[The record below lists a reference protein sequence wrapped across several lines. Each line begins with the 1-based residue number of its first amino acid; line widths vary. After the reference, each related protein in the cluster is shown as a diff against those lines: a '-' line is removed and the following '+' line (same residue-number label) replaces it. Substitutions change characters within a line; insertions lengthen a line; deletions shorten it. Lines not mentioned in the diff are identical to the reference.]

1 MLPEQIDTVRAF
13 NRLVTQRAGALEDHF
28 LGRDRPLG
36 ESRVLYEIGSGGVT
50 LRAVR
55 TRLGLDSGYLSR
67 LVRSLASKGLVEVE
81 PGPEDERV
89 RVAHLTEA
97 GLAELDEIDRRSDEA
112 AAAILSPLSESQ
124 RRRLTEAM
132 GEVVRLLRC
141 AGVEIAAVDP
151 STSDARWCLAR
162 YFEELGERFE
172 GGFDPA
178 ESLVPDLS
186 DLLPPHGVFL
196 VATVDGR
203 PVACGAVVR
212 VPEDIGYIKRM
223 WVDPSMR
230 GLGLGRR
237 LLRSLEASASE
248 LGCTVARLETNR
260 VLEEA
265 IELYRSAG
273 YREVRP
279 FNQERYAHHWFE
291 KGLGEHSGGP
301 MPGRQGARVR

>member
-1 MLPEQIDTVRAF
+1 
-13 NRLVTQRAGALEDHF
+13 H
-28 LGRDRPLG
+28 
-36 ESRVLYEIGSGGVT
+36 
-50 LRAVR
+50 
-55 TRLGLDSGYLSR
+55 
-67 LVRSLASKGLVEVE
+67 
-81 PGPEDERV
+81 
-89 RVAHLTEA
+89 
-97 GLAELDEIDRRSDEA
+97 
-112 AAAILSPLSESQ
+112 
-124 RRRLTEAM
+124 
-132 GEVVRLLRC
+132 
-141 AGVEIAAVDP
+141 
-151 STSDARWCLAR
+151 
-162 YFEELGERFE
+162 
-172 GGFDPA
+172 
-178 ESLVPDLS
+178 S
-186 DLLPPHGVFL
+186 DLVPPHGVFL

-279 FNQERYAHHWFE
+279 FNEERYAHHWFE
-291 KGLGEHSGGP
+291 KRLGDDSGGP
-301 MPGRQGARVR
+301 IRGPLQGARNR